1 MPSQRSMW
9 KPFKMLVWIGAG
21 LYEEEPDEMQE
32 LVMSS
37 SALVDGIA
45 VSGASDLHT
54 DDSKADEYDLFHER
68 FFGPSLEAL
77 EGVIPLFLNLK
88 SIVVLGGEMCRSLVD
103 TGRLSDMLA
112 RVDR

>member
-68 FFGPSLEAL
+68 FFVPSMDAL
-77 EGVIPLFLNLK
+77 EEMIPLFPNLK
-88 SIVVLGGEMCRSLVD
+88 CIIVLGGAMCGSLVD
-103 TGRLSDMLA
+103 TGLLRDMLT